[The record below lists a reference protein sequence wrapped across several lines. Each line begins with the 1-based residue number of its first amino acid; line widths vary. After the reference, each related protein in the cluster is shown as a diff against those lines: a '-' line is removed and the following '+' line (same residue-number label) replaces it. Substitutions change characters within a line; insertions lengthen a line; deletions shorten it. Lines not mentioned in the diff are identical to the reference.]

1 MGLSLPQNTS
11 ECDKHRIVT
20 IKSSTDR
27 SPYHLIRHM
36 QALKFK

>member
-27 SPYHLIRHM
+27 SPYHLIRHI
-36 QALKFK
+36 ASIEI